1 MPMTIQEL
9 TALRRMTVHRLHL
22 LETGEMSVRCLRTA
36 RMDNTA
42 AISAARLQITYID
55 TILATKGRE
64 ASTKPFISM
73 QATGA

>member
-1 MPMTIQEL
+1 
-9 TALRRMTVHRLHL
+9 
-22 LETGEMSVRCLRTA
+22 
-36 RMDNTA
+36 MDNTA

-64 ASTKPFISM
+64 SSTKPFISM